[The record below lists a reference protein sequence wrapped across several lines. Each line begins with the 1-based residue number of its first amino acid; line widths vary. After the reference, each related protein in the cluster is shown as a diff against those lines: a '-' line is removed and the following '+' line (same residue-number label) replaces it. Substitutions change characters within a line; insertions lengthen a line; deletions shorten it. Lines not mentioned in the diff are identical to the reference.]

1 MEVLKFVFV
10 NDLPF
15 NPIDRN
21 LWVVFSLGVVL
32 CLHHALDADNAPT
45 IYMNGQTYLG
55 AKAVM
60 PNEII
65 EEESKCECGK

>member
-1 MEVLKFVFV
+1 MEIFKFVFV

-15 NPIDRN
+15 DPIDRN
-21 LWVVFSLGVVL
+21 LRIVFSPGVVL
-32 CLHHALDADNAPT
+32 CLHNALDADNART
-45 IYMNGQTYLG
+45 FFMNGQTYLG

-65 EEESKCECGK
+65 KEESKSECGK